1 MAMPMPAMLA
11 QLSLA
16 AQLVVMPLEETT
28 TDA

>member
-1 MAMPMPAMLA
+1 MPAMLV

-28 TDA
+28 TGA